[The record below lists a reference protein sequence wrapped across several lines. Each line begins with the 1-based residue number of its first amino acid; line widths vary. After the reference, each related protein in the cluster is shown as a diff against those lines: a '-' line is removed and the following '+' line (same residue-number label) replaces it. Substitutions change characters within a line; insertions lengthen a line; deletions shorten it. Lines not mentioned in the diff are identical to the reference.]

1 MYYKNLAS
9 LLIVIILL
17 IGFTQGIVQSK
28 LFQLR
33 ILVSRE
39 RILNFELSSKA
50 LQKRFTGDLQKSDD
64 YQTEINQSLLESSIL
79 NQSVPEELDS
89 SPWIL
94 LGTAVVNSVRIMSLK
109 PILALH
115 KERKNLLLLK
125 YAFFMERIRRL
136 SIASKKYEIILKR
149 LGNQRSESKAFAL
162 LHNAY
167 CLNSIGKRKDAI
179 VLLKKVSENFPNTH
193 YDKTASQLLKIA
205 MKWEKIAQ
213 KIKSQDLNDLQTAQS
228 LYRAGIY
235 TDSCQY
241 YEKQITNLGGLDNYY
256 FAYCSEDTGNIKRA
270 IKLYK
275 EFIDNSS
282 PQQFN
287 VVRRANRRLLLLGE
301 FYKGGKDAIEIA
313 KKNASRLQDTS
324 VLSKITQAAKK
335 QKKSIVIEEIK
346 EKIKQQEKDS
356 KSTSIKKP
364 TPNSE
369 LYQEL
374 GIELVTQANIEDQ
387 RLIALVEKKKKQEQE
402 KIAKQKETQQK
413 AQEIELL
420 KKQEQEKTTKQKETQ
435 QKAKKIKLLKKQEQ
449 RKFVQA
455 KKEGQVYLSL
465 ETIDKRKLRAEKI
478 YFQQNKLLLKN
489 NVVSTSIPLALVR
502 RIVIIDERKKKTLI
516 GQMKLYTTKGNYKG
530 YSILISTEQD
540 RILIGKKVFS
550 RKDVKKIEFS
560 TTSND

>member
-149 LGNQRSESKAFAL
+149 LGNQRSESTAFAL

-193 YDKTASQLLKIA
+193 YDQTASQLLKIA

-346 EKIKQQEKDS
+346 EKIKQQEQDS

-402 KIAKQKETQQK
+402 KIAEQKETQQKAQEIELLKKQKQEKIAKQKETQQK

-420 KKQEQEKTTKQKETQ
+420 KKQEQEK
-435 QKAKKIKLLKKQEQ
+435 
-449 RKFVQA
+449 
-455 KKEGQVYLSL
+455 
-465 ETIDKRKLRAEKI
+465 
-478 YFQQNKLLLKN
+478 
-489 NVVSTSIPLALVR
+489 
-502 RIVIIDERKKKTLI
+502 
-516 GQMKLYTTKGNYKG
+516 
-530 YSILISTEQD
+530 
-540 RILIGKKVFS
+540 
-550 RKDVKKIEFS
+550 
-560 TTSND
+560 